1 MKIQNDGLF
10 LIYGIILSLITI
22 TQRGLDV
29 LISTSLK
36 LAMTQ
41 LQRSVLNERDMV
53 FSRTVSRSSA
63 ET

>member
-29 LISTSLK
+29 LISKYHDKPKTSHDPVTK
-36 LAMTQ
+36 I
-41 LQRSVLNERDMV
+41 SIECERYG
-53 FSRTVSRSSA
+53 FF
-63 ET
+63 